1 MVGHRLCVFERAAVG
16 DPAGQAGSHA
26 PLPGS
31 ADPTNGDSGR
41 PADGPRR
48 CRRPAF
54 QPPTRPT
61 SCLRSSAIATASSR
75 SPLVR
80 SSRATG
86 PNPRKIPSTQMP
98 REKRRPTAKPFS
110 PTIVFRTIYSRNV
123 VMSGAAQML
132 MSACCP
138 ESKWSGTRVRDDPPR
153 SNQPAKVVRER
164 LNSNLA
170 LAFTLS
176 MPMAQSGRPCLIS
189 LCLGQQGEYRFVR
202 EPRSYLVLW
211 GPRLA
216 THSRQAD
223 PRVRYRGKLQC
234 CWRTESAA
242 QSAMPFWRQPVY
254 WHQPSR
260 SSHRSSMN
268 TPCCRE
274 VLRTMARC
282 TFRSRAAL
290 KPNSSSRKR
299 WRCCI
304 PSTSRRPEE
313 LSRRS
318 PRRSPIA
325 LWPGGGLRSASA

>member
-1 MVGHRLCVFERAAVG
+1 MEW
-16 DPAGQAGSHA
+16 HA
-26 PLPGS
+26 S
-31 ADPTNGDSGR
+31 
-41 PADGPRR
+41 PRR
-48 CRRPAF
+48 STPF
-54 QPPTRPT
+54 QLT
-61 SCLRSSAIATASSR
+61 CQSSARTAQFEPRAGLHLIDAYGPKWASLSDIAC
-75 SPLVR
+75 
-80 SSRATG
+80 
-86 PNPRKIPSTQMP
+86 PR
-98 REKRRPTAKPFS
+98 
-110 PTIVFRTIYSRNV
+110 
-123 VMSGAAQML
+123 
-132 MSACCP
+132 
-138 ESKWSGTRVRDDPPR
+138 
-153 SNQPAKVVRER
+153 
-164 LNSNLA
+164 
-170 LAFTLS
+170 
-176 MPMAQSGRPCLIS
+176 
-189 LCLGQQGEYRFVR
+189 QQGEYSFVR
-202 EPRSYLVLW
+202 EPRPYLVLW

-242 QSAMPFWRQPVY
+242 QSAMPIWRQPVY